1 MKHGKLIGL
10 QTSAERLARVAV
22 AAYDAATAPQT
33 APSGSISLD
42 NADGTRTII
51 GPQAGSGDGAPSGQA
66 IATHVGDVTPPPVP
80 TGIRAWSG
88 DGSLHVMWDGT
99 LSGDVPADFD
109 HISILVD
116 GEEAAQLSSAGSVT
130 VGGVEAGATVS
141 VTATAEDDACLA
153 DGTPAH
159 NVSAPSAAVKVTI
172 KDAVAEVRA
181 NADAHGKQIGAIQQD
196 IAAYKASAQAT
207 YATKTEVDER
217 TGAITRTLAADYTRT
232 ADLAATEAVRDAR
245 KAGTDAQDQLADY
258 MESNDA
264 AVADAKAAGT
274 GASAAL
280 DSYKGVVSETYA
292 EKTELTEAVNQL
304 SSTMSSNYT
313 AFTDYRTSNDRALS
327 KAQSD
332 ATDAQSAIDSYKAS
346 NDKAVA
352 DAKAAG
358 TTAQS
363 QLNSYKSSN
372 DQAVAAAR
380 KAGTDAQANL
390 DSYRGTTDQRLTEL
404 QNVADNAIESWYLKG
419 APTTSNAP
427 AKDWTTDAL
436 RRQHAGDLYMDTET
450 GYSYRWSGTA
460 WVQVKDSDV
469 TKALKEIE
477 SVKTTYATKSELTA
491 TDTELSGRVSD
502 ALTTAKSYT
511 DSSVEQE
518 VTARNAAIKA
528 QADSISLDVSRTY
541 TKSETFSAY
550 QSDADGRIATANAN
564 ASTAVSTAKT
574 AASDAA
580 TAKTNAS
587 SAVSTANAAKSTA
600 QTASANASNAV
611 NTANSANSKS
621 DSAVSTA
628 NSAKST
634 AASASSTANAAKSTV
649 DSMKLGG
656 RNLLKGT
663 SMDSK
668 AVTTPTTASTTWGS
682 GFAFPS
688 DAAHC
693 AVIPYGAEYR
703 CSVDVLLPVDG
714 RIVVDMNNYAK
725 SGTGWTGNDND
736 NTNKRTSNAFNVKA
750 NVWTRLSWGS
760 ENTSD
765 ANTGKQ
771 TIYINDYVG
780 LLPQSAAVTWHYRG
794 LKVELGN
801 KATDWTP
808 APEDTDSAVADAK
821 KAGTD
826 AQSSADRAQGTAD
839 DAWARTLRVQVES
852 KPADAAGDTSTLTAT
867 VWRGGELLS
876 DEAVARMGLLA
887 WYVGGSRVAMG
898 YTYTCAAGE
907 TVECRLEA

>member
-1 MKHGKLIGL
+1 MAVHRKAVALMDPME
-10 QTSAERLARVAV
+10 AMARLAASAQARAES
-22 AAYDAATAPQT
+22 AQT
-33 APSGSISLD
+33 RASGSASFD

-66 IATHVGDVTPPPVP
+66 IATHVGDVTPPPIP

-88 DGSLHVMWDGT
+88 DGSLHVLWAGSLD
-99 LSGDVPADFD
+99 GDVPADFD
-109 HISILVD
+109 HVTILV
-116 GEEAAQLSSAGSVT
+116 GGVPVAEMRSAGSVT
-130 VGGVEAGATVS
+130 VDGLAVGSTVS

-181 NADAHGKQIGAIQQD
+181 DADAHGEQIDAVKQD
-196 IAAYKASAQAT
+196 IAAYKQSAQAT

-217 TGAITRTLAADYTRT
+217 TGAITRTLAADYTKT
-232 ADLAATEAVRDAR
+232 VDLAATEAVRDAR
-245 KAGTDAQDQLADY
+245 KAGTDAQGQLADY

-304 SSTMSSNYT
+304 SSTMSSQYS
-313 AFTDYRTSNDRALS
+313 AFTDYRKSNDTALS

-332 ATDAQSAIDSYKAS
+332 ATNAQYTIDSYKSS

-352 DAKAAG
+352 DAKKAG
-358 TTAQS
+358 TDAQS
-363 QLNSYKSSN
+363 QLGSYKSSN
-372 DQAVAAAR
+372 DAAVAAAK

-390 DSYRGTTDQRLTEL
+390 DSYRGTTDQRLDEL
-404 QNVADNAIESWYLKG
+404 KNIADNAIESWYLKG
-419 APTTSNAP
+419 APSTSNAP

-436 RRQHAGDLYMDTET
+436 KKRHAGDLYMDTET

-477 SVKTTYATKSELTA
+477 SVKTTYATKSELSA
-491 TDTELSGRVSD
+491 TDTELSGKVSD

-518 VTARNAAIKA
+518 VTARDAAIKA

-587 SAVSTANAAKSTA
+587 SAVSTANAASGTASKASTDAASAVKTANAASSNASGAVTTANDAKSTANAANSTA
-600 QTASANASNAV
+600 QTA
-611 NTANSANSKS
+611 K
-621 DSAVSTA
+621 STA
-628 NSAKST
+628 DTAKST
-634 AASASSTANAAKSTV
+634 ADSAKTAAGSAQSTANTAVANAAK
-649 DSMKLGG
+649 
-656 RNLLKGT
+656 
-663 SMDSK
+663 
-668 AVTTPTTASTTWGS
+668 
-682 GFAFPS
+682 
-688 DAAHC
+688 
-693 AVIPYGAEYR
+693 
-703 CSVDVLLPVDG
+703 
-714 RIVVDMNNYAK
+714 
-725 SGTGWTGNDND
+725 
-736 NTNKRTSNAFNVKA
+736 
-750 NVWTRLSWGS
+750 
-760 ENTSD
+760 
-765 ANTGKQ
+765 
-771 TIYINDYVG
+771 
-780 LLPQSAAVTWHYRG
+780 
-794 LKVELGN
+794 
-801 KATDWTP
+801 
-808 APEDTDSAVADAK
+808 
-821 KAGTD
+821 
-826 AQSSADRAQGTAD
+826 AQSSADAAQGTAD
-839 DAWARTLRVQVES
+839 DAWARTLRVQVS
-852 KPADAAGDTSTLTAT
+852 SAPADAAGDTSTLTAT

-876 DEAVARMGLLA
+876 EQDVAMLGLVA
-887 WYVGGSRVAMG
+887 WYVAGRRVATG
-898 YTYTCAAGE
+898 STYACAAG
-907 TVECRLEA
+907 TAVECRVEA

>member
-1 MKHGKLIGL
+1 MAVHRKAVALMDPIE
-10 QTSAERLARVAV
+10 AVARLAASAQARAEG
-22 AAYDAATAPQT
+22 AQT
-33 APSGSISLD
+33 RASGSASYD
-42 NADGTRTII
+42 NGDGTRTVI
-51 GPQAGSGDGAPSGQA
+51 GPQTGSATM
-66 IATHVGDVTPPPVP
+66 ATHVGDVTPPPVP

-88 DGSLHVMWDGT
+88 DGSLHVLWAGS

-109 HISILVD
+109 HVTVLVD
-116 GEEAAQLSSAGSVT
+116 GKAVAEMRSAGSVT
-130 VGGVEAGATVS
+130 VDGLKAGQTVA

-159 NVSAPSAAVKVTI
+159 NVSAPCAAVKVTI

-181 NADAHGKQIGAIQQD
+181 DANAHGEQIEAVKRD
-196 IAAYKASAQAT
+196 IADYKATAEAT

-217 TGAITRTLAADYTRT
+217 TGAITKTLAADYTRT
-232 ADLAATEAVRDAR
+232 ADLAATEAVKDAK
-245 KAGTDAQDQLADY
+245 KAGTDAQGQLADY

-280 DSYKGVVSETYA
+280 DSYKGVVTETYA

-304 SSTMSSNYT
+304 SSTMTSNYT
-313 AFTDYRTSNDRALS
+313 AFTDYRTSNDQALS

-332 ATDAQSAIDSYKAS
+332 ATNAQSTIDSYKAS
-346 NDKAVA
+346 NDQAVA

-380 KAGTDAQANL
+380 KAGTDAQSQL
-390 DSYRGTTDQRLTEL
+390 GSYKAATDQRLTEL

-436 RRQHAGDLYMDTET
+436 RKQHAGDLYMDTET

-477 SVKTTYATKSELTA
+477 SVKTTYATKSELNA
-491 TDTELSGRVSD
+491 TDTELSGKVSD

-550 QSDADGRIATANAN
+550 QTDADGRIATANAN

-587 SAVSTANAAKSTA
+587 TAVDTANAASTSAASAVKTANAASGSAASAVQTANSASSTASAAKSTA
-600 QTASANASNAV
+600 DAASGTA
-611 NTANSANSKS
+611 TA
-621 DSAVSTA
+621 
-628 NSAKST
+628 AKST
-634 AASASSTANAAKSTV
+634 ADK
-649 DSMKLGG
+649 
-656 RNLLKGT
+656 
-663 SMDSK
+663 
-668 AVTTPTTASTTWGS
+668 
-682 GFAFPS
+682 
-688 DAAHC
+688 
-693 AVIPYGAEYR
+693 
-703 CSVDVLLPVDG
+703 
-714 RIVVDMNNYAK
+714 
-725 SGTGWTGNDND
+725 
-736 NTNKRTSNAFNVKA
+736 
-750 NVWTRLSWGS
+750 
-760 ENTSD
+760 
-765 ANTGKQ
+765 
-771 TIYINDYVG
+771 
-780 LLPQSAAVTWHYRG
+780 
-794 LKVELGN
+794 
-801 KATDWTP
+801 
-808 APEDTDSAVADAK
+808 
-821 KAGTD
+821 
-826 AQSSADRAQGTAD
+826 AQGTAD
-839 DAWARTLRVQVES
+839 DAWSRTLRVQVS
-852 KPADAAGDTSTLTAT
+852 SAPADAAGDTSTLTAT
-867 VWRGGELLS
+867 VWRGGEQLS
-876 DEAVARMGLLA
+876 DDAVARMGLLA
-887 WYVGGSRVAMG
+887 WYVGGRRVATG
-898 YTYTCAAGE
+898 STYTCAAG
-907 TVECRLEA
+907 TAAECRLEA

>member
-10 QTSAERLARVAV
+10 QTDIERLARVAV

-66 IATHVGDVTPPPVP
+66 MATHVGDTTPPPVP
-80 TGIRAWSG
+80 TGITAWSG

-116 GEEAAQLSSAGSVT
+116 GEEVAQLSSAGSVT

-181 NADAHGKQIGAIQQD
+181 DADAHGEQIDAVKQD
-196 IAAYKASAQAT
+196 IAAYKASAEAT

-217 TGAITRTLAADYTRT
+217 TGAITRTLAADYTKT
-232 ADLAATEAVRDAR
+232 VDLAATEAV
-245 KAGTDAQDQLADY
+245 K
-258 MESNDA
+258 
-264 AVADAKAAGT
+264 DAKAAGT
-274 GASAAL
+274 AAQSQLAGYKKTNDQAVAAAKKSGDDAAVAL

-304 SSTMSSNYT
+304 SSTMSSNYS
-313 AFTDYRTSNDRALS
+313 AFTDYRTSNDQALS

-346 NDKAVA
+346 NDRAVA

-358 TTAQS
+358 TTAQD

-380 KAGTDAQANL
+380 KAGTDAQSNL
-390 DSYRGTTDQRLTEL
+390 DSYRGTTDQRLDEL
-404 QNVADNAIESWYLKG
+404 KNIADNAIESWYLKG

-436 RRQHAGDLYMDTET
+436 RKQHAGDLYMDTET
-450 GYSYRWSGTA
+450 GYSYRWSGTE

-477 SVKTTYATKSELTA
+477 SVKTTYATKSELKA
-491 TDTELSGRVSD
+491 TDTELSGKVSD
-502 ALTTAKSYT
+502 SLTTAKSYT

-550 QSDADGRIATANAN
+550 QSDADGRIATANSN
-564 ASTAVSTAKT
+564 ASTAKSTAQT

-580 TAKTNAS
+580 TAKTTATSAANTASNAS
-587 SAVSTANAAKSTA
+587 KTAQDAKKTADGISVGGRNLVLGTGVAATWTAPTIAAGSFRTWDPYNMVAAWSAIGVKAGDPLTLTFDWAVTGAPAGATFKVGTDTRPWEFFDLVVTLAAGSSSGHVSTTVTAPTPLPTSTGSKFRVRIDAVGNAIAAGMTVTLSHVKIERGNKATDYSPAPEDVDAAIGTAQDTANAA
-600 QTASANASNAV
+600 NN
-611 NTANSANSKS
+611 
-621 DSAVSTA
+621 TA

-634 AASASSTANAAKSTV
+634 ATAAQAK
-649 DSMKLGG
+649 
-656 RNLLKGT
+656 
-663 SMDSK
+663 
-668 AVTTPTTASTTWGS
+668 
-682 GFAFPS
+682 
-688 DAAHC
+688 
-693 AVIPYGAEYR
+693 
-703 CSVDVLLPVDG
+703 
-714 RIVVDMNNYAK
+714 
-725 SGTGWTGNDND
+725 
-736 NTNKRTSNAFNVKA
+736 
-750 NVWTRLSWGS
+750 
-760 ENTSD
+760 
-765 ANTGKQ
+765 
-771 TIYINDYVG
+771 
-780 LLPQSAAVTWHYRG
+780 
-794 LKVELGN
+794 
-801 KATDWTP
+801 
-808 APEDTDSAVADAK
+808 
-821 KAGTD
+821 
-826 AQSSADRAQGTAD
+826 AD
-839 DAWARTLRVQVES
+839 DAWARTLRVEVMS
-852 KPADAAGDTSTLTAT
+852 APADAAGDTSTLTAT

-876 DEAVARMGLLA
+876 DEAVAKMGLLA
-887 WYVGGSRVAMG
+887 WYVGGKRVATG
-898 YTYTCAAGE
+898 NTYTCKAGTAA
-907 TVECRLEA
+907 ECRLEA